1 MLWTRHNNPILFCM
15 SSVLLAFFHFKALQ
29 LRTRTLQIY
38 WKLWPQI
45 DNALDKCKFYTPQR
59 DRCCWQLCSD
69 FHEAP
74 PQHFR
79 CSFSPPQRL
88 MWANT
93 SPARVYFGFH
103 HRDRWCDGVRSY
115 RGNGA
120 MLVAWE
126 PRPGTIHIGALTCG
140 DNSFVQI
147 VNQWPI
153 RVYRLT
159 NLESYHLPKLLHLR
173 RRAKPYRP
181 QSILPVHKAL
191 FLIKFISLF
200 RV

>member
-1 MLWTRHNNPILFCM
+1 MIFCLQTLHYFILKLC
-15 SSVLLAFFHFKALQ
+15 SLEQEHY
-29 LRTRTLQIY
+29 IY

-45 DNALDKCKFYTPQR
+45 DNALDECKFYTPQR
-59 DRCCWQLCSD
+59 DRCCCCWQLCSD

-74 PQHFR
+74 QEHFR
-79 CSFSPPQRL
+79 CSFSPPQLL

-93 SPARVYFGFH
+93 SPAQVYFGFH

-120 MLVAWE
+120 MLVAWV
-126 PRPGTIHIGALTCG
+126 PRAGTIHIGALTCG
-140 DNSFVQI
+140 ENSFVQI

-173 RRAKPYRP
+173 RRAIP
-181 QSILPVHKAL
+181 
-191 FLIKFISLF
+191 
-200 RV
+200 